1 MKDNDL
7 PIRTVWVVFDFE
19 TNARELFHVPQRY
32 SIVPSDF
39 FSVRVA
45 GLSEYVCLEG
55 FAANAP
61 ISVKLDATDEVG
73 CVWATVPTPTI
84 LSTYTDRR

>member
-32 SIVPSDF
+32 SIVPNDF

-45 GLSEYVCLEG
+45 GLSEYVCLES
-55 FAANAP
+55 FAAHAS
-61 ISVKLDATDEVG
+61 ISVKLDVANDD
-73 CVWATVPTPTI
+73 AAR
-84 LSTYTDRR
+84 LSGYTDRR